1 MDISK
6 SRRETM
12 RWTALLT
19 LNEARPVGAHGAL
32 VLSVLRTMFPDATT
46 LELRREMEYLE
57 ARDLVEVIADPDGSY
72 AAKLTRDGI
81 DVVEYTVD
89 CEPGIARPPQHWAD

>member
-1 MDISK
+1 MDIAK

-19 LNEARPVGAHGAL
+19 LSHARPVGAHGAL
-32 VLSVLRTMFPDATT
+32 VLSVLRSMFPDATK
-46 LELRREMEYLE
+46 LELSREMDYLD
-57 ARDLVEVIADPDGSY
+57 ARKLVELIREPDGSY
-72 AAKLTRDGI
+72 SARLTREGI

-89 CEPGIARPPQHWAD
+89 CEPGIARPPKYWAD